1 MPMHSPP
8 PGEAAA
14 EDSENYFLLDT
25 SRLEEGFEELVD
37 EIVPKA
43 PSSSRSVGG
52 ECDMPTPKHT
62 PSLGERVP
70 RRCGRR
76 RRSSGGEHTQ
86 DTTPQ

>member
-43 PSSSRSVGG
+43 PSSSRRPYDCHGV
-52 ECDMPTPKHT
+52 
-62 PSLGERVP
+62 LGLSTA
-70 RRCGRR
+70 RCRG
-76 RRSSGGEHTQ
+76 
-86 DTTPQ
+86 TT